1 MAPSVQ
7 RSGGVDGISREAAG
21 GKFKSGAGDCNELA
35 GACASQLSKDNNT
48 ATLDSK
54 ATNKPDMEDANR
66 ELLEW
71 ARANL
76 QAG

>member
-1 MAPSVQ
+1 MAHWT
-7 RSGGVDGISREAAG
+7 ITY
-21 GKFKSGAGDCNELA
+21 
-35 GACASQLSKDNNT
+35 SKDNNT

-76 QAG
+76 QAGEFAESEDPSSEPAMQLLKRYGITVTGISRS